1 MKTGIVILNYNDYE
15 TTKEMLNTIKN
26 YKSLDIIVVV
36 DNHSTDRSFSK
47 LKKYESK
54 KIRVIKSKEN
64 KGYAYGNNYGIEYLI
79 QNYSVDNIIISNP
92 DISVLD
98 KDIKMLVSDLELNL
112 NIDLVAP
119 YVDENGVISRGW
131 KLPSYFDELLSNMNF
146 VHRLAKKRMQY
157 KDKHYQMKLSKVE
170 VVSGCFFVIRR
181 KSFQMIG
188 LFDENTFLYYEENII
203 GNKLKKLGM
212 NTYVDKDVII
222 KHNLSVS
229 VDKSFNSLK
238 KYKILKDSQKYYQ
251 KEYNNLNIFG
261 MILLRGTYY
270 ISLFISYLICYI
282 KNLGGKS

>member
-15 TTKEMLNTIKN
+15 TTKEMISNIKKF
-26 YKSLDIIVVV
+26 KSLDVIIVV
-36 DNHSTDRSFSK
+36 DNHSTDNSYSK
-47 LKKYESK
+47 LKKLESK
-54 KIRVIKSKEN
+54 KVKVIKSNEN

-79 QNYSVDNIIISNP
+79 KNYNVDNIIISNP
-92 DISVLD
+92 DISVSD
-98 KDIKMLVSDLELNL
+98 KDIKKLVSDLELNPY
-112 NIDLVAP
+112 IDLIAP
-119 YVDENGVISRGW
+119 YVDENGIISRGW
-131 KLPSYFDELLSNMNF
+131 KLPTYFDELLSNITF
-146 VHRLAKKRMQY
+146 IHHLAKKRMQY
-157 KDKHYQMKLSKVE
+157 SDKHYQKQLSKVD
-170 VVSGCFFVIRR
+170 VVSGCFFMIRR
-181 KSFQMIG
+181 KSFEMIG
-188 LFDENTFLYYEENII
+188 LFDEATFLYYEENII

-212 NTYVDKDVII
+212 NTYVDKDVTI

-270 ISLFISYLICYI
+270 ISLAISYLICYI